1 MKNIKSVRTKLL
13 LMVVPLAIVSAI
25 VMVVYS
31 IMLYSTFTN
40 AENVF
45 FNELYT
51 INNELLSADRDF
63 YQAYVGEQG
72 IQISVMTG
80 AEADIAGYMDDLVS
94 NSEQVTERV
103 TKVTGLV
110 QGFPDLAKYSKDGE
124 TMDSLIGKFNTL
136 YEGWQTSVNHEN
148 GEGDLVA
155 HRQYFSDARD
165 CLDKMQELVENYAMD
180 KKAELTSNL
189 QKNVVVTFVLIILIY
204 GLIAVFVVYIIR
216 YIRMN
221 IATLIKKLESIAGK
235 NLTDE
240 ITTLDTADEIGRLS
254 RASEKLRKE
263 LAEIISSLDTSSK
276 ELSNSSALMANNT
289 EESSISMSNI
299 DSAANELAQTATQQA
314 TDIQDISSEMNDIQS
329 IAETSV
335 TNTAKLAEACDEIQ
349 SITDSGMKTVDSL
362 TSITDLSVGAF
373 ESIFDAIDLIDEKT
387 KAISTASDL
396 IASIATQTNLLSLNA
411 SIEAAR
417 AGEAG
422 RGFAVVASE
431 IGSLAEQSGQSAQ
444 TINEMLEELLRS
456 ADNASSQSDKVRK
469 YVEDQKNAV
478 METKNSFEAIVDNVK
493 TVDNGV
499 RILNGVNADLDKGIN
514 NVLSLVESLSAS
526 SEENAAT
533 AQELSATTSTVTD
546 SMVELK
552 QTGGDVNSASTG
564 LSAIVGKF
572 SV

>member
-13 LMVVPLAIVSAI
+13 LMVLPLAIVSVI

-31 IMLYSTFTN
+31 IMLYSTFTK

-110 QGFPDLAKYSKDGE
+110 KGFPDLAQYSKDGE

-189 QKNVVVTFVLIILIY
+189 QKNVIVTFVLIILIY
-204 GLIAVFVVYIIR
+204 GLIAAFVVYIIR

-221 IATLIKKLESIAGK
+221 IATLIEKLESIAGK

-335 TNTAKLAEACDEIQ
+335 SNTAKLAEACDEIQ
-349 SITDSGMKTVDSL
+349 QITDSGMKTVDSL

-478 METKNSFEAIVDNVK
+478 TETKNSFEAIVDNVK

-564 LSAIVGKF
+564 LSAIVGEF

>member
-13 LMVVPLAIVSAI
+13 LMVLPLAIVSAI

-80 AEADIAGYMDDLVS
+80 AEADIAGYMDDLIS
-94 NSEQVTERV
+94 NSEQVTERI
-103 TKVTGLV
+103 TNVTGMV
-110 QGFPDLAKYSKDGE
+110 KGFPDLAKYSKDGE

-180 KKAELTSNL
+180 KKSELTSNL
-189 QKNVVVTFVLIILIY
+189 QKNVIVTFVLIILIY
-204 GLIAVFVVYIIR
+204 GLIAAFVVYIIR
-216 YIRMN
+216 YIRVN
-221 IATLIKKLESIAGK
+221 IATLIEKLESIAGK

-564 LSAIVGKF
+564 LSAIVGEF